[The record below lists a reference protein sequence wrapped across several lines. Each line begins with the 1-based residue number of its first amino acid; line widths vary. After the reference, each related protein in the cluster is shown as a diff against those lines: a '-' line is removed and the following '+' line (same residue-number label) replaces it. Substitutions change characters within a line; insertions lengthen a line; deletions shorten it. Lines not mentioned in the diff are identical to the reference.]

1 MTNSSPERQ
10 DLEQRLAMLA
20 EMARRMPED
29 AELATLIRVV
39 RQNLALNETY
49 PEATGQLLINTT
61 NLAESHIQQRQHPPG
76 P

>member
-1 MTNSSPERQ
+1 MTDPSPERQ
-10 DLEQRLAMLA
+10 DLEQRLATLVG
-20 EMARRMPED
+20 MARRMPED

-39 RQNLALNETY
+39 RKNLALNETY

-61 NLAESHIQQRQHPPG
+61 DLADFHISQRQHPPT